1 MNNDHFM
8 HKRNKCSRF
17 FVKMDHFGQPFNF
30 VLPDNSTKLRSV
42 PGAICWLIMITIML
56 GFATYRFE
64 VLTSLSQYRTVH
76 EIFEYY
82 FDENDKIGR
91 KDNFAIAAAV
101 TSFDGTSESIE
112 DE

>member
-1 MNNDHFM
+1 MNQSNLM

-17 FVKMDHFGQPFNF
+17 FVKMDYFGQPFNF

-42 PGAICWLIMITIML
+42 PGAICWLIMITIMI

-64 VLTSLSQYRTVH
+64 VLVSQSHYRTVH
-76 EIFEYY
+76 ETFEYY

-101 TSFDGTSESIE
+101 TSFDGSESIE